1 MKRILILLSLA
12 ALSGCAYSISEID
25 ISKTESVCARQCT
38 TTYSQCVQGG
48 PVIGSKMETLRAC
61 KEGFEMCIKTCPSK

>member
-1 MKRILILLSLA
+1 MKRMLLILGLVT
-12 ALSGCAYSISEID
+12 LSGCAYSIAEID
-25 ISKTESVCARQCT
+25 ISKSEPICARQCT